1 MRGRCGT
8 CGIAGVYLSYAFPL
22 VSAKRD
28 WKAHNV
34 HHENCHLL
42 LYNATRLYLSSL
54 RATFGMEVG
63 HPR

>member
-8 CGIAGVYLSYAFPL
+8 CGIAGDYLSYAFPL
-22 VSAKRD
+22 ASAKRR
-28 WKAHNV
+28 KARNV
-34 HHENCHLL
+34 YHENCHLL

-54 RATFGMEVG
+54 RASFGMEVG